1 MRRPVNSHKRT
12 EFYNIQGVVDN
23 LQMANPKGIEK
34 IGAEKI
40 RIVWDDDHVS
50 DYPFRY
56 LRENCPCALCRDEF
70 SGRMILDPKTIP
82 ADITSLR
89 ESVIGHYGLAF
100 SFSDEHGT
108 GIYTFDGLRKL
119 CPCAECEKGIF
130 TGV

>member
-1 MRRPVNSHKRT
+1 MDLSYHNGN
-12 EFYNIQGVVDN
+12 EFYNIQMVIHN
-23 LQMANPKGIEK
+23 LSMANPVEIEK
-34 IGAEKI
+34 VGSEKM
-40 RIVWDDDHVS
+40 RITWDDGHIS
-50 DYPFRY
+50 EYSFRY
-56 LRENCPCALCRDEF
+56 LRENCPCAMCRDEF

-119 CPCAECEKGIF
+119 CPCETCEKGILAENI
-130 TGV
+130 